1 MQQIQSP
8 ISHTYI
14 SQRLRLNYCDWG
26 NPDAPP
32 LVLIHGGRD
41 HSRNWDWVAARLR
54 ERWHVIAPDLRGH
67 GDSQW
72 SPDGG
77 YNMPA
82 YLYDLAQLVHQR
94 GLAPVTLIGHSLGGN
109 IAIRYA
115 ALYPEKVRR
124 VVSIE
129 GLGPS
134 PKAIAERD
142 AKPLAERLRA
152 WIEARRGLAAR
163 QPRRYASIEDAV
175 TRMQEANKHLSIE
188 QARHLTR
195 YGVNQNEDGTYG
207 WKFDPYLHVF
217 PPVDL
222 PQIEIERLWAAVTCP
237 TLLVYGQ
244 ESWAS
249 NPAEDGRARHFRD
262 ARVVLVEKAGHWVHH
277 DQIEFFVAAVR
288 EFLEAGVAAEPI
300 LPVRER

>member
-1 MQQIQSP
+1 
-8 ISHTYI
+8 
-14 SQRLRLNYCDWG
+14 
-26 NPDAPP
+26 
-32 LVLIHGGRD
+32 
-41 HSRNWDWVAARLR
+41 
-54 ERWHVIAPDLRGH
+54 
-67 GDSQW
+67 
-72 SPDGG
+72 
-77 YNMPA
+77 
-82 YLYDLAQLVHQR
+82 
-94 GLAPVTLIGHSLGGN
+94 VTLIGHSLGGN

-288 EFLEAGVAAEPI
+288 EFLEAGGAAEPI